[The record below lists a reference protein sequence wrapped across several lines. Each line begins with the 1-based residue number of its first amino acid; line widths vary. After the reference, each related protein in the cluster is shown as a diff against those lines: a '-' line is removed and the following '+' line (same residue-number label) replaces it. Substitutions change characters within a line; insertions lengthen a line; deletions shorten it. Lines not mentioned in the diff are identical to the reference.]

1 MSRPLVTFIS
11 DFGLDDWFVGVVHAV
26 LHERCPEARIVD
38 LTHQVPP
45 GAVERA
51 AFALEAAIPDVH
63 GPAVHLVVVDPGVG
77 TPRRAIAVKAR
88 GALFVAPDNGVLEWA
103 LADPEAETR
112 EITAHQLFREPVSRT
127 FHGRDVFAP
136 VAAALAGGFPFD
148 QIGPP
153 VKDPVRIPDARPVVH
168 DGELHGHV
176 VHVDRFGNVLTN
188 VTLPD
193 LEAAFVRVPRSA
205 IEVVAGGR
213 VIRGLAGSYGD
224 APVGSLVAVIGSSGR
239 LEIAQSRGDAS
250 QRLGLS
256 VRDEIRVRAGHPDLV
271 SNDTGRER
279 FER

>member
-1 MSRPLVTFIS
+1 
-11 DFGLDDWFVGVVHAV
+11 
-26 LHERCPEARIVD
+26 
-38 LTHQVPP
+38 
-45 GAVERA
+45 
-51 AFALEAAIPDVH
+51 
-63 GPAVHLVVVDPGVG
+63 
-77 TPRRAIAVKAR
+77 
-88 GALFVAPDNGVLEWA
+88 
-103 LADPEAETR
+103 
-112 EITAHQLFREPVSRT
+112 VSRT

-148 QIGPP
+148 QIGPV
-153 VKDPVRIPDARPVVH
+153 VKDPVRIPDARPVIQ